1 MNRKVH
7 LLIGVFVS
15 IFIAYWIDGTFYP
28 DPWVTLPFALPWET
42 HYFGF
47 STMVYA
53 IIGGIIGSILPDV
66 IEPPD
71 HYTHRSFFHS
81 TPLMKFLLGAL
92 IVSLLIAFYDT
103 RVWSVFYV
111 IVGYVMHLVA
121 DGTTPMG
128 LPG

>member
-7 LLIGVFVS
+7 MVIGVFVS
-15 IFIAYWIDGTFYP
+15 TLIAYWIDGTFYT
-28 DPWVTLPFALPWET
+28 DPWVTLPFILPWET
-42 HYFGF
+42 HYFAF

-53 IIGGIIGSILPDV
+53 IIGGIIGSILPDM

-71 HYTHRSFFHS
+71 HYTHRGFFHS
-81 TPLMKFLLGAL
+81 VSMMRFLLVAL
-92 IVSLLIAFYDT
+92 IVSFLIAFYET
-103 RVWSVFYV
+103 WVWSVFYV
-111 IVGYVMHLVA
+111 IVGYVMHLLA